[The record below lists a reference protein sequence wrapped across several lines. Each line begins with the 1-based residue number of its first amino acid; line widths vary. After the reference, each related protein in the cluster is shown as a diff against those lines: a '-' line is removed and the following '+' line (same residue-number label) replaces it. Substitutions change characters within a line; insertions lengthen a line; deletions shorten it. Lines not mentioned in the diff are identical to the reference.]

1 MLFVLFDITYKKKL
15 LKIMNKIQKKALYEN
30 IMRSISKTIKKRL
43 NEDNDYED
51 YSYNINVCLDEIG
64 DESLKAEVINNIKRM
79 LGDILKIVGLL
90 NDGDISYDEVNSVF
104 TKIDKAISER

>member
-1 MLFVLFDITYKKKL
+1 MRISWEVYQRL
-15 LKIMNKIQKKALYEN
+15 L
-30 IMRSISKTIKKRL
+30 KRL

-104 TKIDKAISER
+104 TKIDKTISGR